1 MANKEVSMNRNR
13 RAIRTLN
20 EARRHL
26 SFRPSSV
33 SSQLSSAE
41 GQIKKLDDT
50 VVENQS
56 QLVKYR
62 QNFSVPA
69 VWIPQ
74 QGIRISNIPEIPP
87 EKIRDL
93 DTYITANV
101 TRIDGGNIEV
111 G

>member
-1 MANKEVSMNRNR
+1 MERNR
-13 RAIRTLN
+13 RVLRSLN

-26 SFRPSSV
+26 SFGAGESKISSK
-33 SSQLSSAE
+33 LISAE
-41 GQIKKLDDT
+41 RQIRKLDET
-50 VVENQS
+50 VIENQS

-62 QNFSVPA
+62 RNFSVPA

-74 QGIRISNIPEIPP
+74 EGIRISNIPEIPP

-101 TRIDGGNIEV
+101 KRIDGGNIEV

>member
-1 MANKEVSMNRNR
+1 MDKNR
-13 RAIRTLN
+13 RTLRTLS
-20 EARRHL
+20 EARRHM
-26 SFRPSSV
+26 SFVQPSNKASKI
-33 SSQLSSAE
+33 LASAE
-41 GQIKKLDDT
+41 KQIKKLDETALAD
-50 VVENQS
+50 QS
-56 QLVKYR
+56 QLIKYR

-101 TRIDGGNIEV
+101 KRIDGGNIEV

>member
-1 MANKEVSMNRNR
+1 MNKNR
-13 RAIRTLN
+13 RALRTLS
-20 EARRHL
+20 EAKRHL
-26 SFRPSSV
+26 SFRPSSIK
-33 SSQLSSAE
+33 SQLSSAE
-41 GQIKKLDDT
+41 GQIKKLDET

-62 QNFSVPA
+62 QNFSVPS

-101 TRIDGGNIEV
+101 KRVDGGDIEEV
-111 G
+111 

>member
-1 MANKEVSMNRNR
+1 MDRNR
-13 RAIRTLN
+13 RVLRSLN

-26 SFRPSSV
+26 SFRQGSSKI
-33 SSQLSSAE
+33 SSQLTSAE
-41 GQIKKLDDT
+41 RQIRKLDET
-50 VVENQS
+50 VIENQS

-87 EKIRDL
+87 EKIKEL

-101 TRIDGGNIEV
+101 KRIDGGNIEV

>member
-1 MANKEVSMNRNR
+1 MDKNR
-13 RAIRTLN
+13 RALRTLS

-26 SFRPSSV
+26 SFR
-33 SSQLSSAE
+33 QAGDKAGRMLASAE
-41 GQIKKLDDT
+41 KQIKKLDET
-50 VVENQS
+50 VLENQS
-56 QLVKYR
+56 QLIKYR

-69 VWIPQ
+69 VWVPQ

-101 TRIDGGNIEV
+101 KRIDGGNIEV

>member
-20 EARRHL
+20 EARRHV
-26 SFRPSSV
+26 SFRPSGI
-33 SSQLSSAE
+33 SSQLNSAE
-41 GQIKKLDDT
+41 RQIKKLDET
-50 VVENQS
+50 VVENPS
-56 QLVKYR
+56 QLIKYR
-62 QNFSVPA
+62 RNFSVPS
-69 VWIPQ
+69 VWVPQ

-93 DTYITANV
+93 DTYIKANV
-101 TRIDGGNIEV
+101 KRIDGGDIEV

>member
-1 MANKEVSMNRNR
+1 MANKEVSMDRNR
-13 RAIRTLN
+13 RAVRTLT
-20 EARRHL
+20 EARRHI
-26 SFRPSSV
+26 SFRPSGI

-41 GQIKKLDDT
+41 RQIKKLDET
-50 VVENQS
+50 VVENPS
-56 QLVKYR
+56 QLIKYR

-69 VWIPQ
+69 VWVPQ

-101 TRIDGGNIEV
+101 KRIDGGDIEV

>member
-1 MANKEVSMNRNR
+1 MERNR
-13 RAIRTLN
+13 RVLRSLN

-26 SFRPSSV
+26 SFDGGRGKM
-33 SSQLSSAE
+33 SSQLNSAE
-41 GQIKKLDDT
+41 RQIKKLDET
-50 VVENQS
+50 VIENQS

-62 QNFSVPA
+62 QNFGVPA

-93 DTYITANV
+93 NTYITANV